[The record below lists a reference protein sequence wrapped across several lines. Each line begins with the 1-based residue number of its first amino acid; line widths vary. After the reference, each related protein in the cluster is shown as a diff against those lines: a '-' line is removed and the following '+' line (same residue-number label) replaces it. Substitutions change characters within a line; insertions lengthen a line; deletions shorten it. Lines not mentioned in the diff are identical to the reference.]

1 MAFFDFIT
9 YRLATGAAFTNSS
22 DVDLLAQAGIT
33 HVIDCAIELEYS
45 DGGLLS
51 AHKPGFVY
59 LPNGVD
65 DDGKPKP
72 AGWFANSIDF
82 ALNALNTRGTKVYA
96 HCKMGINRGP
106 STAYAILLAMGLQP
120 AMAEQMIRLVRPLVG
135 LAYKADAEKAVLSL
149 KY

>member
-9 YRLATGAAFTNSS
+9 HRLATGAAFTNSS

-33 HVIDCAIELEYS
+33 HVIDCAIELESS
-45 DGGLLS
+45 DGSLLS

-65 DDGKPKP
+65 DDGRPKP
-72 AGWFANSIDF
+72 AGWFARSIDF
-82 ALNALNTRGTKVYA
+82 ALTAMSTPGTKIYA
-96 HCKMGINRGP
+96 HCAAGINRGP
-106 STAYAILLAMGLQP
+106 STAYAILLAMGIEP
-120 AMAEQMIRLVRPLVG
+120 AMAEQMIRGVRPIVG
-135 LAYKADAEKAVLSL
+135 LAYKADAENAVVTL